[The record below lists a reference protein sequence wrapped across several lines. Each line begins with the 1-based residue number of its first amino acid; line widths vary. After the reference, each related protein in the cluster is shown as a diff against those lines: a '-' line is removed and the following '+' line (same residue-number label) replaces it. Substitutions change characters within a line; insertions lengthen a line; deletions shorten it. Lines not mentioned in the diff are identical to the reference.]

1 MWKLVDESNKFGIF
15 DRTNIYVICV
25 SPGNIW
31 PCLTVFERNVF
42 VFIKFIARCYAT
54 YYSSLCVYVL
64 RLIIKSKSPG
74 KNSMNDPWHL
84 VNSSLP
90 KRLENHP
97 NNMIFQVFFPSLSQ
111 SQKHHEGRLQQQHE
125 HFQTWSSQPQ
135 DVTMFFWRIETIPN
149 HSYPSGGWLN
159 WFNPKIYDFMVVVH

>member
-1 MWKLVDESNKFGIF
+1 M
-15 DRTNIYVICV
+15 
-25 SPGNIW
+25 
-31 PCLTVFERNVF
+31 
-42 VFIKFIARCYAT
+42 
-54 YYSSLCVYVL
+54 L

-159 WFNPKIYDFMVVVH
+159 WFNPKIYDFMVVGSSLNHKISFNGIYMDYPSNWTVGYGTWSIFKWCTY